1 MIKKSFAKR
10 SAASLSVI
18 ALVATMGIAAPA
30 FAQEAPQAAEENEPD
45 AIPGAI
51 VVTARKREED
61 LLKTPVTVTALTSET
76 LAVRGVVSMQSLAN
90 NTPGININ
98 NNSSGH
104 ADRSFQQI
112 SLRGFTPVSTLA
124 TTTSLFIDG
133 VPIASPSPFTAISNP
148 ERIEILKGPQSA
160 YFGRNTFAGAINV
173 VNKAPSSE
181 WTASVLGMAGTR
193 DNYRVQG
200 SVEGPII
207 GEALTFR
214 LSGDYFTKN
223 GSYTNPV
230 DGKTLGDESSR
241 TFTALV
247 VAKPTERLTIKAF
260 GMVARD
266 HDGASASARIQARDI
281 KKPDGTVLYASQ
293 SNCTINGNPY
303 ICGTL
308 PGLVNPVSAN
318 TTVNS
323 ALRDWLANPQGR
335 LISPKDGVQ
344 DYGLLRNT
352 RHLHLVADYEVTD
365 EVTASVLGGYNTEEW
380 TTLIDLDGIDTRAI
394 ANAAYPNGYFDFPF
408 LIERKTQDFSVE
420 GRLAY
425 DSGPFRAVTGVS
437 FLKAQL
443 IAGQGSQIFGGRP
456 AFGGKSQSETLG
468 AFFGLTYD
476 FTDRLSASVEGR
488 YQEDKISS
496 FVGPNGQRVVSPV
509 YVPAGTYAP
518 FSLLAQKTF
527 KNFTPRVIVNFQA
540 TPDFMVYGSV
550 AKGVNPSQFNTF
562 IVSQSDAIQQLA
574 KDNGIPLAVDPE
586 KITNFELGV
595 KGRALDGA
603 MRYTVAGYYSL
614 WRDQITS
621 YLFSVG
627 SGLFSGSAN
636 AGSTDVYGIES
647 EVFWKAS
654 DLITI
659 DAAAAFNQTHI
670 NSFVAP
676 AVTVLSGITDFR
688 GKELPNTSK
697 WSANVGVTFNGDLK
711 GIDDG
716 RWFVRGDWNF
726 KSGMWSN
733 QANIVKTPDLH
744 LFNARLGVSKGDT
757 SLELFVTNVF
767 NTKTYTS
774 IADNWVIDPALSFA
788 KYNAVQV
795 GLPELRTAGVQV
807 RTKF

>member
-1 MIKKSFAKR
+1 MNKKTVWKR
-10 SAASLSVI
+10 STASLTAI
-18 ALVATMGIAAPA
+18 AIVATLGAAAPA
-30 FAQEAPQAAEENEPD
+30 FAQEAPQATEEED
-45 AIPGAI
+45 AGAI

-61 LLKTPVTVTALTSET
+61 LLKTPVTVTALTNET

-173 VNKAPSSE
+173 VNKDPSSD
-181 WTASVLGMAGTR
+181 WTASVMGMAGTR
-193 DNYRVQG
+193 ENYRVQG

-207 GEALTFR
+207 GDALTFR
-214 LSGDYFTKN
+214 ISGDYFTKN
-223 GSYTNPV
+223 GSWTNAA

-260 GMVARD
+260 GMIARD
-266 HDGASASARIQARDI
+266 EDGASASARIQARDI
-281 KKPDGTVLYASQ
+281 KKADGSVLYASQ
-293 SNCTINGNPY
+293 SNCTVNGNPF
-303 ICGTL
+303 ICGTV
-308 PGLVNPVSAN
+308 PSLVNPVSAN
-318 TTVNS
+318 TVVNS
-323 ALRDWLANPQGR
+323 TMRDWLANPQGR
-335 LISPKDGVQ
+335 LIAPKDGVQ
-344 DYGLLRNT
+344 DYGLIRKT
-352 RHLHLVADYEVTD
+352 KHAHLTADYELTD
-365 EVTASVLGGYNTEEW
+365 ELTASLLGGYNTEEW
-380 TTLIDLDGIDTRAI
+380 TTLIDLDGLDTSALT
-394 ANAAYPNGYFDFPF
+394 NAAYPAGYFDFPF

-420 GRLAY
+420 GRLSY
-425 DSGPFRAVTGVS
+425 DMGPFRAVTGVS
-437 FLKAQL
+437 FLKTQL
-443 IAGQGSQIFGGRP
+443 QAGQGSPIFGGRP
-456 AFGGKSQSETLG
+456 AYGGKSESKTLG

-476 FTDRLSASVEGR
+476 FTDRLSASIEGR
-488 YQEDKISS
+488 YQEDTIASY
-496 FVGPNGQRVVSPV
+496 VGPNGQVVSSPV
-509 YVPAGTYAP
+509 YVPAGTYAAGA
-518 FSLLAQKTF
+518 LLAKQKF
-527 KNFTPRVIVNFQA
+527 KNFTPRAIVNFQA

-574 KDNGIPLAVDPE
+574 RDNGIPLAVDPE

-603 MRYTVAGYYSL
+603 MRYTVAGFYAL

-621 YLFSVG
+621 YLFTVG
-627 SGLFSGSAN
+627 TGLYSGSAN
-636 AGSTDVYGIES
+636 AGSTDVYGVEA

-659 DAAAAFNQTHI
+659 DAAGALNQTHI

-676 AVTVLSGITDFR
+676 AVTTLTGITDFS
-688 GKELPNTSK
+688 GKEMPNTSK
-697 WSANVGVTFNGDLK
+697 WSANVGLTFNGDIK
-711 GIDDG
+711 GVDDS

-744 LFNARLGVSKGDT
+744 LFNARVGVSQGKT

-767 NTKTYTS
+767 NNKTYTS
-774 IADNWVIDPALSFA
+774 IADNWVIDQNLSFA

-795 GLPELRTAGVQV
+795 GLPELRTAGIQIK
-807 RTKF
+807 TKF